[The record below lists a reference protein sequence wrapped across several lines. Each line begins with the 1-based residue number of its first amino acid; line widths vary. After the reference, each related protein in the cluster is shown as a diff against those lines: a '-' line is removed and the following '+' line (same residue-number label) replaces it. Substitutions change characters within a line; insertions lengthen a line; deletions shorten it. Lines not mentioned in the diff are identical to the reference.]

1 MNKTFLI
8 TRPDH
13 DLATN
18 YLFFWSQ
25 LVIQEAKRKKI
36 KVLDLKKKKANKKI
50 FISYLLKH
58 QPKLIF
64 FNGHGSAERI
74 TGYDNETLIQIND
87 EEIKLLSGKIIYAR
101 SCEAGRKLGPA
112 LAKKGANSFIG
123 YQRNFFL
130 CYSQKSISQPLKD
143 KIAKLFLEP
152 SNLVPIS
159 LLKGNTAQQS
169 YQKSQRAMLRNF
181 RYMLSSKAS
190 SSQRDAA
197 PYLWINRKY
206 QVILGKSS
214 AKI

>member
-1 MNKTFLI
+1 MNKAFLI

-25 LVIQEAKRKKI
+25 LVIQEAKRKQI
-36 KVLDLKKKKANKKI
+36 RVLDLKKKKANKKN

-58 QPKLIF
+58 QPELIF

-74 TGYDNETLIQIND
+74 TGYDNETLIQVG
-87 EEIKLLSGKIIYAR
+87 EEIKLLSEKIIYAR
-101 SCEAGRKLGPA
+101 SCEAGQKLGPA

-130 CYSQKSISQPLKD
+130 CYSQKSISQPLND
-143 KIAKLFLEP
+143 KIAKIFLEP

-159 LLKGNTAQQS
+159 LLKGSTAKQS
-169 YQKSQRAMLRNF
+169 YQKSQKAMLRNF
-181 RYMLSSKAS
+181 RYLLSSKAS
-190 SSQRDAA
+190 LIQRDAA

-206 QVILGKSS
+206 QVILGKTS

>member
-1 MNKTFLI
+1 VNKTFLI

-13 DLATN
+13 DLATK

-25 LVIQEAKRKKI
+25 FVIKEAKRKKV

-50 FISYLLKH
+50 FISYLLKY
-58 QPKLIF
+58 QPELIF
-64 FNGHGSAERI
+64 FNGHGSAEKI
-74 TGYDNETLIQIND
+74 TGYDNKTLIQVG
-87 EEIKLLSGKIIYAR
+87 EGIKLLSGKIIYAR
-101 SCEAGRKLGPA
+101 SCEVGKKLGPA

-123 YQRNFFL
+123 YRRKYFL

-159 LLKGNTAQQS
+159 LLKGKTAKQS
-169 YQKSQRAMLRNF
+169 YQKSQKAMLGNF

-190 SSQRDAA
+190 AIQKDAA